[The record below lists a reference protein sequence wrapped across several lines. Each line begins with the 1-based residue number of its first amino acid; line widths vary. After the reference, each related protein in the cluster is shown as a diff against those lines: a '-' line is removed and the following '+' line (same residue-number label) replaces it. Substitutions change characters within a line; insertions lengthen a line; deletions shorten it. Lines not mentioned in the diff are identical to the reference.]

1 VNAPDAGPVPD
12 TQPQSR
18 GCAVAGVMAASL
30 LVLVAAVLTGWYVLD
45 NGSGDTGE
53 FEAAPECSQL
63 QNAALDEL
71 VPSHALE
78 TEEPIGGAEAAF
90 GTGRQCRWATPEG
103 PAVAVP
109 AFASAVVVAAP
120 EPSGPETAA
129 GTLRESSSGR
139 ETHEISGIGDEALG
153 WTEEG
158 PFTIGCVATRVSNLY
173 LETCYSGAADY
184 EAQRSADEQEILDAS
199 EDLAEAFVD
208 AL

>member
-1 VNAPDAGPVPD
+1 MSAPYAGPVPD

-18 GCAVAGVMAASL
+18 GCAVAGVVAASL
-30 LVLVAAVLTGWYVLD
+30 VVLVAAVLTGWYVLD

-53 FEAAPECSQL
+53 FEAAPECAQL
-63 QNAALDEL
+63 QNAVLDEF
-71 VPSHALE
+71 VPSHELE
-78 TEEPIGGAEAAF
+78 TEEPVGGAEAAF

-139 ETHEISGIGDEALG
+139 ETHEVSGIGDEALG

-173 LETCYSGAADY
+173 LESCYSGAADY
-184 EAQRSADEQEILDAS
+184 EAQRSADEQEILDTS
-199 EDLAEAFVD
+199 EDLSEAFVD